1 MAKINYSF
9 AKQQKEIAKKK
20 KKQEKLQKKLDQNN
34 KETQAKPSAEDE
46 ST

>member
-1 MAKINYSF
+1 MAKTNYSF

-20 KKQEKLQKKLDQNN
+20 KKKEKLLKKLDQSNE
-34 KETQAKPSAEDE
+34 ETRTKQSQVDE